1 MTHYNIEMLRA
12 AVVNLGELAEELVF
26 VGGAT
31 TGLFITDEG
40 TADIRTTKDVDAI
53 VEAASYA
60 QYTIFSERLRKD
72 AGFREDTSDGAPLCR
87 WVKGDIVLDVM
98 PLDEE
103 TLGFTNRWYRA
114 AMEAAEGY
122 EISPGLVIKVVS
134 PPYFCATK
142 MEAFDGRGNGD
153 YLASHD
159 LEDIIAVIDGRE
171 DLVNEIQQAPEDVRS
186 FIAGKVREW
195 LKTGRFLDALPGH
208 LGGNERLELVRD
220 RLQRIA
226 DFTEN

>member
-1 MTHYNIEMLRA
+1 MTHYNIEMLRG
-12 AVVNLGELAEELVF
+12 AVVNLGALTKELVF

-40 TADIRTTKDVDAI
+40 TAEIRTTKDVDAI

-60 QYTIFSERLRKD
+60 QYSFFSERLKN

-87 WVKGDIVLDVM
+87 WVKEDIVLDVM

-103 TLGFTNRWYRA
+103 TLGFTNRWYKA
-114 AMEAAEGY
+114 AMETAEER
-122 EISPGLVIKVVS
+122 EIAPELAIKVVS

-142 MEAFDGRGNGD
+142 MEAFEGRGKGD

-159 LEDIIAVIDGRE
+159 LEDIITVIDGRGE
-171 DLVNEIQQAPEDVRS
+171 IVAEIQQAPDDVRS
-186 FIAGKVREW
+186 FIAGKVSEW
-195 LKTGRFLDALPGH
+195 LKTDKFLDALPGH
-208 LGGNERLELVRD
+208 LGGNERLGLVLE
-220 RLQRIA
+220 RLKQIA

>member
-1 MTHYNIEMLRA
+1 MAHYNIEMLRA
-12 AVVNLGELAEELVF
+12 VVVNLGALSDEMVF

-40 TADIRTTKDVDAI
+40 TAEIRTTKDVDAI

-60 QYTIFSERLRKD
+60 QYSFFSERLKK

-87 WVKGDIVLDVM
+87 WVKEDIVLDVM
-98 PLDEE
+98 PLDEA
-103 TLGFTNRWYRA
+103 TLGFTNRWYKA
-114 AMEAAEGY
+114 AMGTAEER
-122 EISPGLVIKVVS
+122 EIAPELTIKVVS

-142 MEAFDGRGNGD
+142 MEAFDGRGKGD

-171 DLVNEIQQAPEDVRS
+171 NLVAEIQQAPQDVRS
-186 FIAGKVREW
+186 FIAGKISEW
-195 LKTGRFLDALPGH
+195 LNTDRFLDALPGH
-208 LGGNERLELVRD
+208 LGGNERLGIVID
-220 RLQRIA
+220 RLKRIA